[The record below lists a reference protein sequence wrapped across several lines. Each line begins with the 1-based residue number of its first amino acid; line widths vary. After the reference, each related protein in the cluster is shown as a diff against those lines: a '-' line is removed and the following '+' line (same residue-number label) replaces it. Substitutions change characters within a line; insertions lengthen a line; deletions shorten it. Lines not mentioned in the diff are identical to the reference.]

1 MTTLKNDYTQAFE
14 VDGML
19 FAVQLSDGGWS
30 VADGPGT
37 VLCAP
42 DERELAGW
50 HVPVRFADKEG
61 AAAAILS
68 GPNAMFDIER
78 NSAWSAH
85 CVAAGGVVH
94 DAYIYGQ
101 HD

>member
-1 MTTLKNDYTQAFE
+1 MTTLKNDYRQAFD

-19 FAVQLSDGGWS
+19 FAVQLSDDWS

-37 VLCAP
+37 VLCGP

-50 HVPVRFADKEG
+50 HVPVRFADKEA
-61 AAAAILS
+61 AAAAILT
-68 GPNAMFDIER
+68 GPNAVFDIER

-85 CVAAGGVVH
+85 CVAAGGLV
-94 DAYIYGQ
+94 
-101 HD
+101 